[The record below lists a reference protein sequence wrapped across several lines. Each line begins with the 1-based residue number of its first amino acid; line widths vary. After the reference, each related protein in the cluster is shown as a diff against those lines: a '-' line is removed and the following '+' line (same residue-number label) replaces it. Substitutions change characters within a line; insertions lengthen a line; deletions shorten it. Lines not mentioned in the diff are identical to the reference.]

1 MRRQRNNS
9 PIARRDSEGSA
20 SPGSCGVRPT
30 CERLLWQNTRVG
42 YVENNLIAGESV
54 TYRARLHRILFLKP
68 ILIAAAILAFAGL
81 IFYAL
86 DLRNSLSTETVLVIW
101 VAVLVIA
108 AVPVLGAAL
117 SWYSAE
123 FAVTNKRV
131 ILKTGFIQSKTA
143 EMFLNKVES
152 VGVEQSIGGR
162 ILSYGTIVIRGT
174 GGSLEPFH
182 RVSAPLK
189 FRNEIQEQIGKS
201 FEPGKRSTLTG

>member
-68 ILIAAAILAFAGL
+68 ILIAAVILAFAGL

-162 ILSYGTIVIRGT
+162 ILGYGTIVIRGT

-189 FRNEIQEQIGKS
+189 FRNEIQEQIGTS
-201 FEPGKRSTLTG
+201 FEPGKRSTSTG